1 MWVLFIGDLHKPNDI
16 DECAITLASSSAS
29 GSDWCISLVWWV
41 GSEPLTYSS
50 LCRQRTICSIWGVSA
65 LFLWK
70 TRHKINTLKAKL
82 FRTIEGEGG
91 TFVILWG
98 TSVIKNMYI
107 FSCKFYFEKSAWNY
121 FSLTIKFTEAFL
133 AGNLF
138 KRP

>member
-1 MWVLFIGDLHKPNDI
+1 MFKKKKSLLGTRSITMWVLFIGDLHKPNYM
-16 DECAITLASSSAS
+16 DECPITLASSSAS
-29 GSDWCISLVWWV
+29 GSDWCISSVWWV

-98 TSVIKNMYI
+98 TFVIKKHVYI
-107 FSCKFYFEKSAWNY
+107 F
-121 FSLTIKFTEAFL
+121 LQI
-133 AGNLF
+133 LF
-138 KRP
+138 WKIRMKLFFIDY